1 MIAKAKELLILAVL
15 SVSFCVGVRVALFLH
30 AAETTLWSVNSTVV
44 DAHKALLAGQTDG
57 LATLHA
63 VRGIA
68 EHAEDAAEQMDAVT
82 ADVRKKAD
90 EFVGPKPPKT
100 KAQKIEGVFGSIVGF
115 VIQHAAKGLL

>member
-1 MIAKAKELLILAVL
+1 MIAKARELLILAVL
-15 SVSFCVGVRVALFLH
+15 SVSLCVGVRV
-30 AAETTLWSVNSTVV
+30 AETTLWSVNSTVA
-44 DAHKALLAGQTDG
+44 DAHKALLAGEADG

-68 EHAEDAAEQMDAVT
+68 EHAEAAAEQMDAVT

-100 KAQKIEGVFGSIVGF
+100 KAQKIEGIFGSLVGF